1 MSESTAQRQVM
12 DGTPPRAI
20 PPNIVVEMSFLD
32 HLEELRWRILKGMA
46 GVMIGIIVAFV
57 FSDFFID
64 VVLLGPAKA
73 DFFMYN
79 LVGLNAVD
87 LVLQNRTLPGQFFSY
102 WGTLFVVGLII
113 GSPIFFYQLWAFIE
127 PALERKEKRG
137 STFVVFSITFM
148 FTLGLLFGYLILTPF
163 ALQFF
168 ATFQLSE
175 AVRND
180 FDISA
185 YFSSLTMWTMASG
198 LIFQLPV
205 VSYGLSRIGLLTPEF
220 LRRNRKVA
228 LVICLVLAAFLTPPD
243 PVSQLLLAI
252 PLVILYEFGIW
263 ISHVTNKRRD
273 RKIWGEA
280 GKPPGVA

>member
-1 MSESTAQRQVM
+1 MSETATKRNVI

-20 PPNIVVEMSFLD
+20 PPKIVVEMSFLD

-46 GVMIGIIVAFV
+46 GVMAGIVVAFA
-57 FSDFFID
+57 FSEFFID
-64 VVLLGPAKA
+64 TVLLGPSKA
-73 DFFMYN
+73 DFFIYD
-79 LVGLNAVD
+79 LLGLNAVD

-102 WGTLFVVGLII
+102 WGTLFVVGLIV
-113 GSPIFFYQLWAFIE
+113 GSPVFFYQLWAFIE

-137 STFVVFSITFM
+137 SSMVVVSITFM
-148 FTLGLLFGYLILTPF
+148 FTVGLLFGYMILTPF

-205 VSYGLSRIGLLTPEF
+205 VSYGLSRIGLLTPDF
-220 LRRNRKVA
+220 LRRNRKIA
-228 LVICLVLAAFLTPPD
+228 LVINLVLAAFLTPPD
-243 PVSQLLLAI
+243 PVSQILMAI
-252 PLVILYEFGIW
+252 PLAILYEFAIW
-263 ISHVTNKRRD
+263 ISHVTNKQREK
-273 RKIWGEA
+273 KIWGES
-280 GKPPGVA
+280 GKPDTIA